1 MKKRFSIYCMGFAL
15 VLMALPSVKMT
26 FMADIDEPLTKYYSY
41 FSPISI
47 GGGNWL
53 TTLTAFFSIVVL
65 VLLLTEDI
73 LSPLIKDK
81 KYVAEIKKIL
91 LAICVVLSPSSWII
105 ADTISILGIII
116 WLLHICAVALQVL

>member
-1 MKKRFSIYCMGFAL
+1 MGFAL